1 MLSIS
6 HHRNVNSNHNATTHA
21 LEWLKEKRRITP
33 SIVVNME
40 QMKTSTN
47 LQTLKQFIIKLNM
60 QLHDS
65 AIALIDIYQEK

>member
-6 HHRNVNSNHNATTHA
+6 HHRNVNSNHKTTTHA
-21 LEWLKEKRRITP
+21 LERLKEKRRITP
-33 SIVVNME
+33 STVVNME
-40 QMKTSTN
+40 QMKTSTT

-60 QLHDS
+60 QLHDP